1 MEAVEYWMG
10 ELSGKS
16 DSTKE
21 KYFDYFKR
29 FADWLGEDP
38 EEIIQNRREDVRSDD
53 VRVQRRYESKL
64 LSYITYLK
72 QKGYSTSTQ
81 QVAFAAVSSFF
92 EMNYLPLRMRRGD
105 YPSGDSMGYRAATK
119 EDILRLLD
127 AAGDDSRLRAVILF
141 LKDSGLRV
149 SDLVRLRFRDVSK
162 YLEEGDEFI
171 PLQIVT
177 KKNGILA
184 KTAIGPEAVTALKNY
199 LAHRREGTR
208 AIDSEDIAEH
218 APLFKARAND
228 VRHLSRSSVSSTFNY
243 LVAKAGLGGEI
254 SAHSLRK
261 FTETKLEAAGVN
273 PNWVDQIIGHRLPGS
288 RGNYSR
294 PEDDDLFQVYVDAY
308 NELRVFE
315 VPASAAELE
324 KTAAELRK
332 AQSELQ
338 EMKTDLAY
346 QMSKRMEME
355 KKFEQSDK
363 KVQQLETDMV
373 NVRSLLL
380 GVLNNPDALEE
391 TRRRLSQG
399 T

>member
-21 KYFDYFKR
+21 KYLVYFKR
-29 FADWLGEDP
+29 FADWLREDP
-38 EEIIQNRREDVRSDD
+38 EKIISIRREDVRSDD

-64 LSYITYLK
+64 LLYIAYLK
-72 QKGYSTSTQ
+72 EKGFSTSTQ

-92 EMNYLPLRMRRGD
+92 EMSYLPLRMRRGD

-119 EDILRLLD
+119 EDVLRLLD

-149 SDLVRLRFRDVSK
+149 SDLVRLRFKDVSK

-171 PLQIVT
+171 PVKIVT

-184 KTAIGPEAVTALKNY
+184 KTAIGPEAVAALKDY
-199 LAHRREGTR
+199 LVHRREGTR
-208 AIDSEDIAEH
+208 AIDAEDIAED
-218 APLFKARAND
+218 APLFKARTSD

-243 LVAKAGLGGEI
+243 LVKKAGLGGEV

-332 AQSELQ
+332 AQSDLQ

-346 QMSKRMEME
+346 QIGKRMEME
-355 KKFEQSDK
+355 KTMDSMK
-363 KVQQLETDMV
+363 KEMDEMRDMFRLIYENPGIV
-373 NVRSLLL
+373 NKLKK
-380 GVLNNPDALEE
+380 
-391 TRRRLSQG
+391 T
-399 T
+399 